1 MFFVNQVRVKPC
13 IGHTSYLAPYNS
25 YLIPLSY
32 ILPLAV
38 IFVFSSPQKKEGAF
52 EMTVSYN
59 WLSEYL
65 PVKVEPERLSKILT
79 SIGLEVESMTKFES
93 IRGGLKDLVIGEV
106 IECEKHP
113 NADKLKLTKVDIGN
127 KELLQIVCGASNV
140 AVGQK
145 VVVAPVGA
153 TIYPIHG
160 EPVTMKTATIRNVES
175 FGMICAEDEI
185 GLGDNHEGIIV
196 LPANLK
202 AGSPAAANFHP
213 YEDTIY
219 EIGLTPNRM
228 DAMSH
233 LGVARD
239 VCAYLTHHDKKP
251 VKAKSPFNNTF
262 KADNNS
268 LAITVSIEDI
278 KACQRYSG
286 LSIRGVT
293 IAASPQWMQDKLK
306 AIGLRPIN
314 NIVDITNYIL
324 HETGQPL
331 HAFDAD
337 AIKGKKIIVKTLDE
351 GTPFVTL
358 DEKERKLSDQ
368 DLMICDE
375 ENALCIAGVF
385 GGLNSGVKNATVNIF
400 LESAWFNPVMIR
412 KTSFRHNLRTDAA
425 SRFEK
430 GVDISNTV
438 NVLKR
443 AALMIKEIAGGVIAS
458 DVVDV
463 YPDPKP
469 KTEVV
474 VKYHYLKK
482 LSGKNY
488 HQDAIRRILEALGFE
503 MIKEGIDEMMVKVP
517 YSKTDISLPADI
529 VEEILR
535 IDGYDNVE
543 IPTSITISPS
553 VDDYSKSAY
562 KEKISNYLTGAG
574 FHEIMTNSITNSK
587 FFSEEVLQTA
597 VRMVNSLSA
606 DLDIMRPSMLE
617 TGLVSMAYNLN
628 RRNSNILFF
637 EFGKTYRTSGIG
649 KYEERD
655 HLTLYAT
662 GNIQEA
668 SWRHKTTSADFYFMK
683 GIATGV
689 LQLMG
694 VTDPDI
700 ISSDNLLFE
709 SGMKVSVN
717 GKQILQLGT
726 VSQKVLTQFDIKQ
739 SVAFADFSW
748 DTLAAMNPARKLSF
762 SELSKQ
768 LPVKRD
774 LSIVVSNTLPYE
786 TVEKTVNKIK
796 LSKLQSMQLFDV
808 FESEKLGEGKKSMAV
823 SFTFL
828 DKEKTLNDKEIDAMM
843 ASIMSSFENELQAEI
858 RK

>member
-1 MFFVNQVRVKPC
+1 
-13 IGHTSYLAPYNS
+13 
-25 YLIPLSY
+25 
-32 ILPLAV
+32 
-38 IFVFSSPQKKEGAF
+38 
-52 EMTVSYN
+52 MTISYN

-79 SIGLEVESMTKFES
+79 SIGLEVESMSKYES

-113 NADKLKLTKVDIGN
+113 NADKLKLTKVDTGS

-145 VVVAPVGA
+145 VIVAPVGA
-153 TIYPIHG
+153 TIYPVKGQAI
-160 EPVTMKTATIRNVES
+160 TMKVANIRNIES
-175 FGMICAEDEI
+175 YGMICAEDEL
-185 GLGDNHEGIIV
+185 GLSENHEGILV
-196 LPANLK
+196 LPPSVK
-202 AGSPAAANFHP
+202 TGSPASAYFHP
-213 YEDTIY
+213 YEDIIF

-239 VCAYLTHHDKKP
+239 VCAYLTHHDKNS
-251 VKAKSPFNNTF
+251 VKAKTPFTNTF
-262 KADNNS
+262 KTDNNS
-268 LAITVSIEDI
+268 QSITVSI
-278 KACQRYSG
+278 KNNVACQRYAG
-286 LSIRGVT
+286 VSIKGIT
-293 IAASPQWMQDKLK
+293 IALSPQWLQDKLK
-306 AIGLRPIN
+306 AVGLRPIN

-358 DEKERKLSDQ
+358 DEKERKLSEQ
-368 DLMICDE
+368 DLMICNE
-375 ENALCIAGVF
+375 EEPMCIAGVF
-385 GGLNSGVKNATVNIF
+385 GGLYSGVKDSTVNIF
-400 LESAWFNPVMIR
+400 LESAWFKPDMIR

-443 AALMIKEIAGGVIAS
+443 AALLIREIAGGTLAS
-458 DVVDV
+458 DIIDV
-463 YPDPKP
+463 YPESKP
-469 KTEVV
+469 RTEVV
-474 VKYHYLKK
+474 VRYHYLKK

-488 HQDAIRRILEALGFE
+488 HQDAIRKILEALGFE
-503 MIKEGIDEMMVKVP
+503 MIKEGIDEMRVKVP

-535 IDGYDNVE
+535 IDGYDNIE

-562 KEKISNYLTGAG
+562 KEKVSNYLTGAG

-587 FFSEEVLQTA
+587 YFTEEVLQFT
-597 VRMVNSLSA
+597 VKMVNSLSA
-606 DLDIMRPSMLE
+606 DLNIMRPSMLE
-617 TGLVSMAYNLN
+617 SGLVSLAYNLN
-628 RRNSNILFF
+628 RRNNNLLFF
-637 EFGKTYRTSGIG
+637 EFGKSYRTAGIG

-655 HLTLYAT
+655 HLSLYAT
-662 GNIQEA
+662 GSIQET
-668 SWRHKTTSADFYFMK
+668 SWRSKPVVADYYFMK
-683 GIATGV
+683 GIASGI
-689 LQLMG
+689 LKLMG
-694 VTDPDI
+694 VNDPDLAANDTN
-700 ISSDNLLFE
+700 SLE
-709 SGMKVSVN
+709 SGMKALVN
-717 GKQILQLGT
+717 GRQVLQIGT
-726 VSQKVLTQFDIKQ
+726 VSEKVLEQFDIKQ
-739 SVAFADFSW
+739 PVVFADFSW
-748 DTLAAMNPARKLSF
+748 DTLATLDPSKNLSF
-762 SELSKQ
+762 TELSKQ
-768 LPVKRD
+768 LPVRRD

-796 LSKLQSMQLFDV
+796 LAKLQSMQLFDV
-808 FESEKLGEGKKSMAV
+808 FESEKVGNGKKSMAV

-843 ASIMSSFENELQAEI
+843 SSIMSSFENELQAEI